1 MTRKKT
7 TRKVTAAADRSVKIV
22 EEFRDRLNRELARQK
37 ITMRG
42 LSARADMGPTAIS
55 HLLRAAGDVNL
66 TTADKISTALNVPLS
81 WMLTGQVGIY
91 ESDDPKSFRIKLL
104 PIGTPDDPNKTHVDD
119 IGYVVTTGLQAA
131 DDSRALLIRDSAMRV
146 EGINAPVD
154 PHSIVLPGDV
164 IIWSASTPTSI
175 GELVVARSQFGAIVR
190 RLTQNDSGELR
201 LVANNAAFPQVGVK
215 KSDLLGGVLGVWRAR
230 SRRDLGGF

>member
-7 TRKVTAAADRSVKIV
+7 TRKVTAAADRGIRIV
-22 EEFRDRLNRELARQK
+22 EEFRDRLNREMTRQK

-91 ESDDPKSFRIKLL
+91 ESDDPKNFRIKLL
-104 PIGTPDDPNKTHVDD
+104 PVGTADDPNKSEVDET
-119 IGYVVTTGLQAA
+119 GYVVATGAQAA

-146 EGINAPVD
+146 EGINTPVD
-154 PHSIVLPGDV
+154 PHSVVLPGDIV
-164 IIWSASTPTSI
+164 VWSASTAPSI
-175 GELVVARSQFGAIVR
+175 GELVVAKSQFGAIVR

-201 LVANNAAFPQVGVK
+201 LVANNAAFPQVGAK
-215 KSDLLGGVLGVWRAR
+215 KSDLLGGVLGVWRVR